1 MDGSMIAGYG
11 RAATKCV
18 FAAVFFAALVHAPL
32 PAHAQFAE
40 CTAVGK
46 TADERIKTCTIAIAA
61 ETGTRAARA
70 YNFRAT
76 AWHDKYELDRA
87 MADYDQAVRLDPSSA
102 NAVNNRGI
110 AWQAKG
116 NLDRA
121 IVDHT
126 RAIAL
131 DPKDAVG
138 AYRFRSIALRL
149 KGETDRAIADA
160 SEAIRLYPDY
170 NAAYVDRGLAYEDK
184 RDLQRARADYNQALS
199 LPAKYQSGPQAHRDA
214 RQRLAALDRAAALPK
229 GEGARAAAINR
240 RVALVIGNSDYAVS
254 SKLPN
259 PVNDA
264 TDMAATLRKLG
275 FDVVEGKNLDRR
287 GMDNAIREFGRKLE
301 RAELALFFYAGHG
314 LQVGGKN
321 YLVPVDAKLE
331 RPGDLSL
338 DAVDIGVVLAQME
351 AEKRVNLI
359 FLDACRD
366 NPLARSLSSASG
378 TRSAS
383 VGNGLAPVQ
392 GAIGTLISYATQPDN
407 VALDGQGR
415 NSPFTAALVRHITS
429 PGLDIGAVMRR
440 VRAEVIAATRERQV
454 PWDHSSL
461 TGDVVLAR

>member
-1 MDGSMIAGYG
+1 M
-11 RAATKCV
+11 

-32 PAHAQFAE
+32 PAHAQYAE

-70 YNFRAT
+70 YNFRGI

-121 IVDHT
+121 IADHT

-131 DPKDAVG
+131 DPKDDAVG

-184 RDLQRARADYNQALS
+184 RDLQRARADYNQALVCRRNIRAARRPTATRANGWPRS
-199 LPAKYQSGPQAHRDA
+199 IARPRCRRAKARRPRHQPACRAGDRQ
-214 RQRLAALDRAAALPK
+214 QRLCGEQQTAQSRSTTRPTWRRLCANSASTWSRARIST
-229 GEGARAAAINR
+229 G
-240 RVALVIGNSDYAVS
+240 
-254 SKLPN
+254 
-259 PVNDA
+259 
-264 TDMAATLRKLG
+264 
-275 FDVVEGKNLDRR
+275 R

-331 RPGDLSL
+331 RPGDLAL

-366 NPLARSLSSASG
+366 NPLARSLSGASG

-415 NSPFTAALVRHITS
+415 NSPFTAALVRHIAS

-440 VRAEVIAATRERQV
+440 VRAEVIAATREKPGALGSFVADWRRRAGALRRAPVAWTKQR
-454 PWDHSSL
+454 HK
-461 TGDVVLAR
+461 